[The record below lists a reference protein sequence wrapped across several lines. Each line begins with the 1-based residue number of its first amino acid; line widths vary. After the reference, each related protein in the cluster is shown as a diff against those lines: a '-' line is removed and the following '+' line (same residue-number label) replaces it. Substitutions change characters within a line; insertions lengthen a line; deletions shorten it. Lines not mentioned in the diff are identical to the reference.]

1 MVITR
6 RIPLD
11 EALAR
16 SIRDLDLTRPAGHPT
31 EQDLISQNI
40 EFNAYKHQREAQI
53 LRERCRKL
61 RCKGCAT
68 Q

>member
-31 EQDLISQNI
+31 EQGLLAQER
-40 EFNAYKHQREAQI
+40 EFNAYKHQREPQI
-53 LRERCRKL
+53 MREYRRKN
-61 RCKGCAT
+61 RYKGGGL